1 VKTFLLAINRT
12 NEQWLGTGITDY
24 LNRVGRYIP
33 FREIIIRDI
42 KKSRDMSPMMV
53 KEKEGAIILGNIGDG
68 DMLVLLDENGVQL
81 TSREFAGFMQ
91 KQMLGSTRNL
101 FFVIGG
107 AFGFSDAVIS
117 RADMKIALSRM
128 TFSHQMARLIF
139 AEQLYRALTI
149 LNNEPYH
156 HD

>member
-1 VKTFLLAINRT
+1 
-12 NEQWLGTGITDY
+12 
-24 LNRVGRYIP
+24 
-33 FREIIIRDI
+33 
-42 KKSRDMSPMMV
+42 MSPMMV